1 MTDRDYPVRL
11 QPAGWAFPARDDET
25 LLQAALRAGIR
36 MPSSCR
42 NGTCRACRCVLQAG
56 RIQHTLEWPG
66 LSREELEE
74 GWVLPCVARALTA
87 LTLEVPDARSMH
99 ENCSQ
104 APRSP

>member
-1 MTDRDYPVRL
+1 VTDRGHPVRL

-42 NGTCRACRCVLQAG
+42 NGSCRACRCLLVVG
-56 RIQHTLEWPG
+56 RIQYTVEWPG
-66 LSREELEE
+66 LTREEKDE

-87 LTLEVPDARSMH
+87 VTLEVPDAQSMQ
-99 ENCSQ
+99 ENGQQ